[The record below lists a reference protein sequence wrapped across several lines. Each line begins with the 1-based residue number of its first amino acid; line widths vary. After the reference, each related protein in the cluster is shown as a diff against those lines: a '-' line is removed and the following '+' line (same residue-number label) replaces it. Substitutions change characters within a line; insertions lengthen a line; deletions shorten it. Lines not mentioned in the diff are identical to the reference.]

1 MMRPSIFGENLFDE
15 MMSFPFEDNL
25 FGRRAKN
32 LMKTDVKEKDGMY
45 EFDIDLPGFKKEE
58 ISVSL
63 DNGYL
68 TISAV
73 KGMDKEETKED
84 GKYIRRERYSG
95 QCTRSFYVGDGVSK
109 DDIKAKYEEGILKL
123 TLPKEEPKEI
133 ENKKYISIEG

>member
-84 GKYIRRERYSG
+84 GKYIRRERS
-95 QCTRSFYVGDGVSK
+95 VS
-109 DDIKAKYEEGILKL
+109 YTHLKSL
-123 TLPKEEPKEI
+123 SLW
-133 ENKKYISIEG
+133 S